1 MASLFRTITIQAR
14 NEEAAA
20 APEEEMKAASAPNG
34 KEDALDG
41 SESDLVSEEEEELES
56 DSQTDCSDE
65 EEDEQEDNMIPVN
78 RTASIA
84 RQVVFDAF
92 ITKIIEENNWSRATN
107 WKDREL
113 SYLSNIIEV
122 ASLKHNIKHTTA
134 DLKS

>member
-20 APEEEMKAASAPNG
+20 APEEEMKSASAPDG
-34 KEDALDG
+34 KEDASDG

-113 SYLSNIIEV
+113 SNIIEV